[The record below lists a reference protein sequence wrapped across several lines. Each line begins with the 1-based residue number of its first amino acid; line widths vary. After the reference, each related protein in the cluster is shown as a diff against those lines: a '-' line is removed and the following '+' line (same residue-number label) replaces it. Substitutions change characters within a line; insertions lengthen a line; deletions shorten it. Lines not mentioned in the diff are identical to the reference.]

1 MADSRNVTAK
11 SANGKGSGSSTG
23 ANNPY
28 AINLDNFSKR
38 LKMLYSHWNKYKSD
52 LWGDSDALAMATPPT
67 SEDLR
72 YLKSSALHVW
82 LLGYEFPETIMLFMK
97 KQIHVL
103 CSQKKAS
110 LLNVVKKS
118 AKEAVGVEI
127 IMHVKPKNDD
137 GAGLMESLFRA
148 VNAQSKSSGNDAPV
162 VGYMAREAPEGK
174 LLELWDGKLKSADFR
189 LTDVTNG
196 FSDLFAVKD
205 NTELT
210 NVRRA
215 AFLTSSVMRS
225 FVVPKVEKVI
235 DEEKKVSHSSLMNE
249 TEKAVLEPARIKV
262 KLKAENVDI
271 CYPPIFQSGGDFDLK
286 PSASSN
292 DENLCYDSTS
302 VIICA
307 VGSRYNSYCSNIA
320 RTFLIDANA
329 VQSKAYEVLLRAQEA
344 AISTL
349 KSGNKTSAAYQA
361 ALSVVEK
368 DAPELASSLTK
379 TAGTGIGLEFRESGL
394 NLNAKNDRILRPGM
408 VFNVS
413 LGFQNLH
420 AETKNPKTKKFSL
433 LLADTVIVRED
444 APEVLTQLSSKA
456 VKDVAYSFNEDDD
469 EEDERV
475 NIKAESKGGGTTSSK
490 ATLRS
495 DNQEMSKEE
504 LRRQHQ
510 AELARQK
517 NEETARRLA
526 GGGSS
531 ATDNRGAGKTIGDLI
546 AYKNVNDMP
555 LPKDLMIQIDQ
566 KNEAILLPIY
576 GSMVPFHVA
585 TVKSVSSQ
593 QDGNRNCYIRIIF
606 NVPGTPFNPHD
617 ANSLKFQGSI
627 YLKEVS
633 FRSKDPRHISEVVQ
647 LIKTL
652 RRQVASRESERAER
666 ATLVTQER
674 LQLAGAKFKPIRL
687 LDLWIR
693 PPFGGRGRKLSGSL
707 EAHSNG
713 FRYSTS
719 RPDERVDVMF
729 GNIKHAFVQPAE
741 KEMITLLHFHLHNHI
756 MVGNKKTKD
765 VQFYVEVMDVV
776 QTLGGG
782 KRSAYDP
789 DEIEEEQRERD
800 RKNKINMDFQNFV
813 NRVNDLWG
821 QPQFKALDLEFDQP
835 LRELGFH
842 GVPHKASAFIVPT
855 SSCLV
860 ELIET
865 PFVVITLS
873 EIEIVNLER
882 VGLGQKNFDM
892 TIVFKDFKRDV
903 FRIDSIPSTSLD
915 GIKEWLDTTDLKY
928 YESRLNLNWRP
939 ILKTIT
945 DDPEKF
951 IEDGGWEFLNMEVSD
966 SDSDKSEE
974 SDQGYVPSDIQSDS
988 SEEENDDSESLVES
1002 EDDEDDDSEEGSEED
1017 EGKTW
1022 EELEREAS
1030 YADREK
1036 GDDSDSEQER
1046 ARRKMKAFGKARA
1059 PEKRRLG
1066 GSLPKRA
1073 KLRR

>member
-1 MADSRNVTAK
+1 MAEHRNGNVKNT
-11 SANGKGSGSSTG
+11 NGKASAAT
-23 ANNPY
+23 NTY
-28 AINLDNFSKR
+28 TINLENFSKR
-38 LKMLYSHWNKYKSD
+38 LKMFYSHWNEYNGD
-52 LWGDSDALAMATPPT
+52 LWGASDALAIATPPT

-72 YLKSSALHVW
+72 YLKSSALNIW
-82 LLGYEFPETIMLFMK
+82 LVGYEFPETIMVFTK
-97 KQIHVL
+97 KQIHFL

-110 LLNVVKKS
+110 LLDAVKKS
-118 AKEAVGVEI
+118 AKEAVGVEVV
-127 IMHVKPKNDD
+127 MHVKPKNDD
-137 GAGLMESLFRA
+137 GVGLMGNIFEA
-148 VNAQSKSSGNDAPV
+148 VNAQPNSNGHAPV
-162 VGYMAREAPEGK
+162 VGHIAREAPEGK
-174 LLELWDGKLKSADFR
+174 LLETWAEKLKNANFELSDI
-189 LTDVTNG
+189 TNG
-196 FSDLFAVKD
+196 FSSLFAVKD

-210 NVRRA
+210 NVKKA
-215 AFLTSSVMRS
+215 AFLASSVMRS
-225 FVVPKVEKVI
+225 FVVPKLEKII
-235 DEEKKVSHSSLMNE
+235 DEEKKVSHSSLMDD
-249 TEKAVLEPARIKV
+249 TEKTILEPARIKV

-292 DENLCYDSTS
+292 DDNLYYDSTS

-307 VGSRYNSYCSNIA
+307 IGSRYNSYCSNVA

-329 VQSKAYEVLLRAQEA
+329 NQSKAYEVLLKAQEA

-349 KSGNKTSAAYQA
+349 KSGNKISAAYQA

-368 DAPELASSLTK
+368 DAPELAANLTK

-394 NLNAKNDRILRPGM
+394 SLNAKNDREFKPGM

-413 LGFQNLH
+413 LGFQNLR
-420 AETKNPKTKKFSL
+420 AETKNPKTEKFSV
-433 LLADTVIVRED
+433 LLADTVIVGEEV
-444 APEVLTQLSSKA
+444 PEIVTVSSSKA
-456 VKDVAYSFNEDDD
+456 VKDVAYSFNEDDE
-469 EEDERV
+469 EEDERPKV
-475 NIKAESKGGGTTSSK
+475 KSETRSRGTTLSK

-526 GGGSS
+526 GGGSIS
-531 ATDNRGAGKTIGDLI
+531 TDNRGAGKTIGDVI
-546 AYKNVNDMP
+546 AYKNVND
-555 LPKDLMIQIDQ
+555 LPPPRGLMIQIDQ

-576 GSMVPFHVA
+576 GTMVPFHVA

-593 QDGNRNCYIRIIF
+593 QESHRNCYIRIIF
-606 NVPGTPFNPHD
+606 NVPGTPFSPHD
-617 ANSLKFQGSI
+617 STTQKFQGSI

-633 FRSKDPRHISEVVQ
+633 FRSKDPKHISEAVQ

-652 RRQVASRESERAER
+652 RRRVASRESERAER
-666 ATLVTQER
+666 ATLVTQEK
-674 LQLAGAKFKPIRL
+674 LQVSGAKFKPIRL
-687 LDLWIR
+687 SDLWIR
-693 PPFGGRGRKLSGSL
+693 PAFGGRGRKLTGSL
-707 EAHSNG
+707 EGHTNG

-719 RPDERVDVMF
+719 RPDERVDVMYR
-729 GNIKHAFVQPAE
+729 NIKHAFFQPSE
-741 KEMITLLHFHLHNHI
+741 KEMITVLHFHLHNHI

-765 VQFYVEVMDVV
+765 VQFYIEVMDVV

-865 PFVVITLS
+865 PFVVITLN

-966 SDSDKSEE
+966 SDSGTEE
-974 SDQGYVPSDIQSDS
+974 SDQGYEPSDVQSDS
-988 SEEENDDSESLVES
+988 GSEDEDANSESLVES
-1002 EDDEDDDSEEGSEED
+1002 EDDEDEDSEEDSEE

-1022 EELEREAS
+1022 EELEREAT

-1036 GDDSDSEQER
+1036 GDDSDSEEER
-1046 ARRKMKAFGKARA
+1046 TRRKMKAFGKARA
-1059 PEKRRLG
+1059 PDKRNPG
-1066 GSLPKRA
+1066 GHLPKRT
-1073 KLRR
+1073 KLR